1 MVQTILD
8 VSKME
13 EGKLKLNLSSIEVP
27 QLVGSTIDRM
37 YLDAF
42 QHCPVERSF
51 AEKGPSVLCDPDL
64 IQRVVMNLLDNALKY
79 TPLKGKVAIRIEPQL
94 NDVRVE
100 IADTGPGIPS
110 EFHEMIFQKYGF
122 LNVPT
127 HTFRQS
133 TGLGL
138 AFCKMAV
145 EAHKGK
151 IGFESR
157 VGEGSTFWFALPQ
170 AASA

>member
-1 MVQTILD
+1 
-8 VSKME
+8 ME
-13 EGKLKLNLSSIEVP
+13 EGKLKLNLRPIEVP

-42 QHCPVERSF
+42 KHCPLERSF

-79 TPLKGKVAIRIEPQL
+79 TPVEGKVAIRIEPVL

-100 IADTGPGIPS
+100 IADTGPGISS
-110 EFHEMIFQKYGF
+110 EFHGMIFQKYGF